1 MSLNVPSRSP
11 LGTYYR
17 SPLGV
22 RNSGTAEKC
31 RQYFEFQVEAEAGYE
46 LLMDFDSGWIMLDKP
61 DGTQEEKRP
70 DPSIPKNKIHILH
83 VSGDDGWYGALAFG
97 SLQPWNRF
105 TFISLNKFDNR
116 RHDFHSGWEGVLP
129 RILYPVT
136 AIRLNRCLT
145 YLHTLDT
152 LGTKIK
158 TLDLRMVQG
167 LRQLNVGGFED
178 EIFLE
183 EIKFDNPNLEEM
195 ILSSV
200 KISSLDKTKFPNLY
214 RLAITKNMDLP
225 ILDLAGMPRLFELMI
240 TNSNER
246 EVLCYECA
254 SLYSIDI
261 EEMENLDTLDVHDS
275 SLEYLWIYKANSLER
290 INLAGLQKLY
300 HVRLKDNASLAR
312 IACQRCPKLY
322 EFRIDNC
329 PNFVFLGLPD
339 VPVEE
344 GNWRTRMRYLSI
356 INCENFTSIDLSG
369 APDLDVVTI
378 TGTAM
383 SHINLTSFNTHYE
396 EYNFH
401 TRCYLNN
408 NQLTSVKF
416 GAVPPKYLNLEDN
429 NLDTEAVESII
440 ARVSSYYADRGIR
453 GGTLLLKGNGRVH
466 WGYVYSLEYLV
477 RNLGWTFSLEGP
489 PLGNP

>member
-1 MSLNVPSRSP
+1 MSLNVPSRSI

-31 RQYFEFQVEAEAGYE
+31 RQYFEFQVEAGAGYE
-46 LLMDFDSGWIMLDKP
+46 LLMVFESSWIMLYKP
-61 DGTQEEKRP
+61 DGTQEELRSPTFP
-70 DPSIPKNKIHILH
+70 DYRLYITH
-83 VSGDDGWYGALAFG
+83 VAGDDGWYGALALG
-97 SLQPWNRF
+97 TLQPWDRF
-105 TFISLNKFDNR
+105 TLISLNDFDDR
-116 RHDFHSGWEGVLP
+116 RHDLYNGWRGCLP
-129 RILYPVT
+129 KTITPIT

-152 LGTKIK
+152 FGTKIK
-158 TLDLRMVQG
+158 TLDLRMLPG

-183 EIKFDNPNLEEM
+183 EIKFDNPNLYEM
-195 ILSSV
+195 LLSSV

-225 ILDLAGMPRLFELMI
+225 ILDLAGLPRLHDLTI

-261 EEMENLDTLDVHDS
+261 DEMENLEILDVHDS
-275 SLEYLWIYKANSLER
+275 NLNYLWINKANSLER

-300 HVRLKDNASLAR
+300 QVHLKDNASLAR
-312 IACQRCPKLY
+312 IACQRCPELH
-322 EFRIDNC
+322 EFQIENC

-344 GNWRTRMRYLSI
+344 GNWRTRMSYLYI

-383 SHINLTSFNTHYE
+383 SHINLPI
-396 EYNFH
+396 
-401 TRCYLNN
+401 
-408 NQLTSVKF
+408 
-416 GAVPPKYLNLEDN
+416 VPKSLNLQDN
-429 NLDTEAVESII
+429 HFDTAEVESII
-440 ARVSSYYADRGIR
+440 SRVHNYHSERETMF
-453 GGTLLLKGNGRVH
+453 GTLLLKGNGYVIHQRAFNALRRLRDLH
-466 WGYVYSLEYLV
+466 WNVNYES
-477 RNLGWTFSLEGP
+477 P
-489 PLGNP
+489 PP

>member
-46 LLMDFDSGWIMLDKP
+46 LIMNFDSGWIMLDKP
-61 DGTQEEKRP
+61 DGTQEELRTYHSS
-70 DPSIPKNKIHILH
+70 DELLHIIH
-83 VSGDDGWYGALAFG
+83 VAGDDGWYGALALGDILPWGRFSGIFLNDFG
-97 SLQPWNRF
+97 G
-105 TFISLNKFDNR
+105 KR
-116 RHDFHSGWEGVLP
+116 RHDFYNGWGGCLP
-129 RILYPVT
+129 KILYPVT
-136 AIRLNRCLT
+136 SLRLNRCLT
-145 YLHTLDT
+145 HLKWLDT
-152 LGTKIK
+152 FGTKIK
-158 TLDLRMVQG
+158 TLDVRMVQG

-195 ILSSV
+195 LLSSV

-214 RLAITKNMDLP
+214 RLAITRSMDLP
-225 ILDLAGMPRLFELMI
+225 ILDLAGMPRLHDLTI
-240 TNSNER
+240 TNSFER
-246 EVLCYECA
+246 EVLCYECP

-261 EEMENLDTLDVHDS
+261 DEMENLEILDVHDS
-275 SLEYLWIYKANSLER
+275 NLNYLWINEANSLER

-300 HVRLKDNASLAR
+300 QVSLKDNASLAR
-312 IACQRCPKLY
+312 IACQRCPELY
-322 EFRIDNC
+322 EFIIENC

-344 GNWRTRMRYLSI
+344 GSVRTRMRYLDI
-356 INCENFTSIDLSG
+356 INCEKFTTIDLSG
-369 APDLDVVTI
+369 APDLDALTI
-378 TGTAM
+378 TGTSLAT
-383 SHINLTSFNTHYE
+383 INLSSFNTHYD
-396 EYNFH
+396 EYYYNTICILH
-401 TRCYLNN
+401 N

-416 GAVPPKYLNLEDN
+416 GAVPPIYLNLEDN
-429 NLDTEAVESII
+429 NLETEAVESVIGK
-440 ARVSSYYADRGIR
+440 VVSYYANRGIGR
-453 GGTLLLKGNGRVH
+453 GTLLLKGNGRVH
-466 WGYVYSLEYLV
+466 WGYVYAMERLG
-477 RNLGWTFSLEGP
+477 RLGWTTSFSWP

>member
-46 LLMDFDSGWIMLDKP
+46 LLMNFDSGWIMLDKP
-61 DGTQEEKRP
+61 DGTQEELRSSTFP
-70 DPSIPKNKIHILH
+70 DNKIHILH
-83 VSGDDGWYGALAFG
+83 VAGDDGWYGALALGTQLPFD
-97 SLQPWNRF
+97 RF
-105 TFISLNKFDNR
+105 TFISLNEFDNR
-116 RHDFHSGWEGVLP
+116 RHDFTNGWSGCLP
-129 RILYPVT
+129 KTITPIT

-183 EIKFDNPNLEEM
+183 EIKFDNPNLDEM
-195 ILSSV
+195 LLSSI

-225 ILDLAGMPRLFELMI
+225 ILDLAGLPRLHDLTI
-240 TNSNER
+240 TNSFER

-261 EEMENLDTLDVHDS
+261 EEMVNLDTLDVHDS
-275 SLEYLWIYKANSLER
+275 SLRYLWINEANSLER

-312 IACQRCPKLY
+312 IACQRCPELY
-322 EFRIDNC
+322 EFRIENC

-344 GNWRTRMRYLSI
+344 GGIRTRMRYLDI

-369 APDLDVVTI
+369 APDLDILVI
-378 TGTAM
+378 TGTSM
-383 SHINLTSFNTHYE
+383 SSINLTSFNTHYE
-396 EYNFH
+396 EYNFN

-408 NQLTSVKF
+408 NQLTSVEF
-416 GAVPPKYLNLEDN
+416 GAVPPIYLNLEDN

-440 ARVSSYYADRGIR
+440 DRVVSYYAERGIG
-453 GGTLLLKGNGRVH
+453 GGTLLLLGNGRVH
-466 WGYVYSLEYLV
+466 WGYVYSLDYLR
-477 RNLGWTFSLEGP
+477 RNLGWTYSLEGP

>member
-31 RQYFEFQVEAEAGYE
+31 RQYFEFQVKAEAGYE

-61 DGTQEEKRP
+61 DGTQEELRSSTFP
-70 DPSIPKNKIHILH
+70 DNKIHILH
-83 VSGDDGWYGALAFG
+83 VSGDDGWYGALALG
-97 SLQPWNRF
+97 TQQPFDRF
-105 TFISLNKFDNR
+105 TFISLNEFGDR
-116 RHDFHSGWEGVLP
+116 RHDFHNGWMSVLP
-129 RILYPVT
+129 EILYPVT

-152 LGTKIK
+152 FGTKIK
-158 TLDLRMVQG
+158 TLDLRMLQG

-225 ILDLAGMPRLFELMI
+225 ILDLAGLPRLHDLTI

-246 EVLCYECA
+246 EVLCYECP

-261 EEMENLDTLDVHDS
+261 DEMENLEILDVHDS
-275 SLEYLWIYKANSLER
+275 NLMYLWINEANSLER
-290 INLAGLQKLY
+290 INLAGLQKL
-300 HVRLKDNASLAR
+300 HQVRLKDNASLAR
-312 IACQRCPKLY
+312 IACQRCPELY
-322 EFRIDNC
+322 EFRIENC

-344 GNWRTRMRYLSI
+344 GSVRTRMRYLDI

-369 APDLDVVTI
+369 APDLDAVTI
-378 TGTAM
+378 TGTSM
-383 SHINLTSFNTHYE
+383 SSINLTSFNTHYE
-396 EYNFH
+396 EYNYN
-401 TRCYLNN
+401 TRCYLHN

-416 GAVPPKYLNLEDN
+416 GAVPPIYLNLEDN
-429 NLDTEAVESII
+429 NLDTEALEYII
-440 ARVSSYYADRGIR
+440 DRVASYYAERGIG
-453 GGTLLLKGNGRVH
+453 GGTLLLKGNGRIH
-466 WGYVYSLEYLV
+466 WGYVYSLDYLR
-477 RNLGWTFSLEGP
+477 RNLGWTFSLEMP

>member
-31 RQYFEFQVEAEAGYE
+31 RQYFEFQVEADAGYE

-61 DGTQEEKRP
+61 DGTQEELRNSTFP
-70 DPSIPKNKIHILH
+70 DNKIHILH
-83 VSGDDGWYGALAFG
+83 VAGDDGWYGALALG
-97 SLQPWNRF
+97 TQQPFDRF
-105 TFISLNKFDNR
+105 TFISLNKFGDR
-116 RHDFHSGWEGVLP
+116 RHDFHNGWSGCLP
-129 RILYPVT
+129 EILYPVT

-152 LGTKIK
+152 FGTKIK
-158 TLDLRMVQG
+158 TLDLRMLQG

-195 ILSSV
+195 LLSSV
-200 KISSLDKTKFPNLY
+200 KIRDFDKTKIPNLY
-214 RLAITKNMDLP
+214 TLAITRNMDLA
-225 ILDLAGMPRLFELMI
+225 ILDLAGMPRLHDLTI

-246 EVLCYECA
+246 EVLCYECS
-254 SLYSIDI
+254 SLYSIDLD
-261 EEMENLDTLDVHDS
+261 EMENLEILDVHDS
-275 SLEYLWIYKANSLER
+275 NLMYLWINEANSLER

-300 HVRLKDNASLAR
+300 QVRLKDNASLAR
-312 IACQRCPKLY
+312 IACQRCPELY
-322 EFRIDNC
+322 EFRIENC

-344 GNWRTRMRYLSI
+344 GSVRTRMRYLSI
-356 INCENFTSIDLSG
+356 INCETFTSIDLSG
-369 APDLDVVTI
+369 APDLDAVTI

-383 SHINLTSFNTHYE
+383 SSINLTSFNTHYE
-396 EYNFH
+396 EYNYN
-401 TRCYLNN
+401 TRCDLHN
-408 NQLTSVKF
+408 NQLTSVEF
-416 GAVPPKYLNLEDN
+416 GAVPPIYLNLEDN

-440 ARVSSYYADRGIR
+440 DRVVSYYAERGIG
-453 GGTLLLKGNGRVH
+453 GGTLLLKGNGRIH
-466 WGYVYSLEYLV
+466 WAYVYSLDYLR
-477 RNLGWTFSLEGP
+477 RNLGWIFSLEMP

>member
-31 RQYFEFQVEAEAGYE
+31 RQYFEFQVKAEAGYE
-46 LLMDFDSGWIMLDKP
+46 LLVGFDSSWIMLYKP
-61 DGTQEEKRP
+61 DGTQEERRP
-70 DPSIPKNKIHILH
+70 SDGINITH
-83 VSGDDGWYGALAFG
+83 VAGDAGWYGALAFG
-97 SLQPWNRF
+97 PLGPWDRF
-105 TFISLNKFDNR
+105 AFIILNGFDPHR
-116 RHDFHSGWEGVLP
+116 RHDFFNGWRGCLP
-129 RILYPVT
+129 TTITPIT

-145 YLHTLDT
+145 YLGTLDT

-214 RLAITKNMDLP
+214 RLAITRNMDLP
-225 ILDLAGMPRLFELMI
+225 ILDLAGMPQLRDLTI
-240 TNSNER
+240 ANSSER
-246 EVLCYECA
+246 EVLCYECP
-254 SLYSIDI
+254 SLFFIDI
-261 EEMENLDTLDVHDS
+261 DEMENLEILDVHDS
-275 SLEYLWIYKANSLER
+275 NLEYLWINKANSLER

-300 HVRLKDNASLAR
+300 QVRLKDNASLAR
-312 IACQRCPKLY
+312 IACQRCPKLRDFTI
-322 EFRIDNC
+322 ENC

-344 GNWRTRMRYLSI
+344 GNWRTRMRYLDI

-369 APDLDVVTI
+369 APDLDILTI
-378 TGTAM
+378 TGTSM
-383 SHINLTSFNTHYE
+383 SSINLTSFNTHYD
-396 EYNFH
+396 EYYYN

-408 NQLTSVKF
+408 NQLTSVVF
-416 GAVPPKYLNLEDN
+416 GAVPPGYLNLEDN

-440 ARVSSYYADRGIR
+440 ARVVSYYAERGIG

-466 WGYVYSLEYLV
+466 WGYVYSLDYLR